1 MPLMHSQMSMQLEGG
16 GWQRGCTDICY
27 YPNNIRRKGCA
38 ISYYTLTFTFVAKFS
53 RDQVYF
59 AHSYPYTYRFNTAL
73 QFHSHPFFSP
83 PLSHPQRP
91 HALLLKNRVGP
102 QEQLAREMQAA
113 VPNPHW
119 QPMPHADHHVI
130 HVGRAAA
137 AGDV

>member
-73 QFHSHPFFSP
+73 QLHSHPFFSP
-83 PLSHPQRP
+83 PPLPPPATSCATAPKSSRTP
-91 HALLLKNRVGP
+91 
-102 QEQLAREMQAA
+102 
-113 VPNPHW
+113 
-119 QPMPHADHHVI
+119 
-130 HVGRAAA
+130 RATRA
-137 AGDV
+137 